1 MNVGQIVTICD
12 VGALFIA
19 GLIVGIVY
27 TWKKGP
33 GVGANSKLRLKNLLL
48 TLFRKYDLMNLT
60 NSYVHF

>member
-1 MNVGQIVTICD
+1 MNVGQIVTICV

-33 GVGANSKLRLKNLLL
+33 GVGANSKLRLKNCVKRDLE
-48 TLFRKYDLMNLT
+48 KYFL
-60 NSYVHF
+60 